1 MQWLVNTS
9 LLKVICRGIWLCKL
23 TYPVIYRLTLNKS
36 DLHQTNTILNI
47 YKQWPPISA
56 IRTTI
61 YEMPWSLSSMLTL
74 HRSVQLK
81 LNSDVNWTIKLS
93 QNQVRANTKQNSIR
107 WCQQF
112 SKPDTIGRI
121 ERDLTWNKFRQ
132 LKIQTKHMYKRS
144 NANIPCQLLHQS
156 GWQ

>member
-47 YKQWPPISA
+47 NKQRPSISA

-61 YEMPWSLSSMLTL
+61 YEMPWSLSSVLTL

-81 LNSDVNWTIKLS
+81 LNADVNWTVKRT
-93 QNQVRANTKQNSIR
+93 QKQRHVKQNGIK
-107 WCQQF
+107 WCQQCN
-112 SKPDTIGRI
+112 KPGAVGRNRAWLAQI
-121 ERDLTWNKFRQ
+121 LWTETNYVKNTTSISSCSLEQVTLTNYPNQ
-132 LKIQTKHMYKRS
+132 NT
-144 NANIPCQLLHQS
+144 
-156 GWQ
+156 